1 VLRSPAA
8 SFAKQTA
15 GQSSTV
21 LFLKGQKM
29 KRPLINILIFVVLLA
44 GLLIAGVHV
53 SQAAVG
59 SDVWT
64 VNCDE
69 TDPNEPEPE
78 PEPEPE
84 VFPG

>member
-1 VLRSPAA
+1 
-8 SFAKQTA
+8 
-15 GQSSTV
+15 
-21 LFLKGQKM
+21 M
-29 KRPLINILIFVVLLA
+29 KRSLINILIFVVLLA

-59 SDVWT
+59 SDVLT
-64 VNCDE
+64 VNYDE

>member
-1 VLRSPAA
+1 
-8 SFAKQTA
+8 
-15 GQSSTV
+15 
-21 LFLKGQKM
+21 M
-29 KRPLINILIFVVLLA
+29 LILVVLLA

-53 SQAAVG
+53 SQAAIG
-59 SDVWT
+59 SNVLT
-64 VNCDE
+64 VNYTE